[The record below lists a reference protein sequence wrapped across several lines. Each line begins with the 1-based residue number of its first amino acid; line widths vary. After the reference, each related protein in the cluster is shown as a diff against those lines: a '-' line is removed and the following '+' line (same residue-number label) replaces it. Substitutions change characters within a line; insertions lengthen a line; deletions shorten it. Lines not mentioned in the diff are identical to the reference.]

1 MSDTQKPGM
10 LLFFSFF
17 FFFSLQSLEEEEEE
31 GGGEKETACSM
42 HEAREPQLRRRR
54 GSQQLLHSAVPWRSS
69 RCTLAAFAWHR
80 LSKVRLKFCEFS
92 VLHQFISELNL
103 QHA

>member
-10 LLFFSFF
+10 FF
-17 FFFSLQSLEEEEEE
+17 FLFLLSLQSLEEEEG
-31 GGGEKETACSM
+31 GGGEKETACST

-80 LSKVRLKFCEFS
+80 PSKVRLKFCEFS
-92 VLHQFISELNL
+92 VLHQFISEPNL